1 MKINR
6 IIISIVAILFFVLG
20 YNQSQ
25 KIENKEDKVMQ
36 AYQMLEDAQKQRIK
50 NKNNIWERSDIRKIK
65 IKRNTDHLGI
75 QRYSGMKEDY
85 FGKTVYEVTF
95 PIEEEGRPETEFT
108 ILYNLELTQMV
119 GYRGVD

>member
-1 MKINR
+1 
-6 IIISIVAILFFVLG
+6 
-20 YNQSQ
+20 
-25 KIENKEDKVMQ
+25 MQ
-36 AYQMLEDAQKQRIK
+36 AYQLLEDAQKQRIK
-50 NKNNIWERSDIRKIK
+50 DISNLSERSKIRKIK
-65 IKRNTDHLGI
+65 LRKNNKK
-75 QRYSGMKEDY
+75 YFKESKDY